1 MGKVR
6 VKTIGDD
13 ELELKEKKERKQ
25 KKEVKIAEK
34 KEKVESTP
42 EEKTVQEANAVEKE
56 VKKEVK
62 SYKKKAAKKTKANPH
77 SKSYVDAKTKID
89 MSKSYTISD
98 GIELLRKLKKAKF
111 DETVELHL
119 TMSEQGISGNLTLP
133 YGTGKKTRVV
143 IADDNILLEVEK
155 GKIDFDLLVANPSM
169 MPKLAKVAKILGPRG
184 LMPNPKN
191 GTITND
197 PEALVKKYEGG
208 QINFKTEA
216 TAPIIHFTV
225 GKISFEDKKLTANI
239 NTILK
244 AVKKEQIR
252 KITLSS
258 TMSPGIK
265 IAI

>member
-25 KKEVKIAEK
+25 KKE
-34 KEKVESTP
+34 
-42 EEKTVQEANAVEKE
+42 
-56 VKKEVK
+56 
-62 SYKKKAAKKTKANPH
+62 AKKTKANPH

-119 TMSEQGISGNLTLP
+119 TMSEQGISGKLTLP

-155 GKIDFDLLVANPSM
+155 GKIDFDILVADPSM
-169 MPKLAKVAKILGPRG
+169 MPCLL
-184 LMPNPKN
+184 
-191 GTITND
+191 
-197 PEALVKKYEGG
+197 
-208 QINFKTEA
+208 
-216 TAPIIHFTV
+216 
-225 GKISFEDKKLTANI
+225 
-239 NTILK
+239 
-244 AVKKEQIR
+244 
-252 KITLSS
+252 
-258 TMSPGIK
+258 
-265 IAI
+265 